1 MNNSELNWIGLGR
14 NLRWDIVLLF
24 VRILNERVLKRVNF
38 WSSIEH
44 LSLSFFF
51 LYANE

>member
-24 VRILNERVLKRVNF
+24 VRILNKRVLKRVSF
-38 WSSIEH
+38 WSIEY
-44 LSLSFFF
+44 LSLSFFS
-51 LYANE
+51 LYAN